1 MKTVIK
7 LGILAAGVAAG
18 VAAAKRLKLAE
29 RGAQVFDQAIDK
41 AATVAEDAI
50 TKTVELIDKGLT
62 KADELLGD
70 KPAAKSAPDA
80 EGVQEAEQSAARSD
94 VWAQAIRETGVGYP
108 QNENATRVVRP
119 PFGYGDV
126 QHDGEGAGTR

>member
-7 LGILAAGVAAG
+7 LGILAAGIAAG
-18 VAAAKRLKLAE
+18 VAAAKRLQLAE
-29 RGAQVFDQAIDK
+29 RGAKVFDQAIDK

-62 KADELLGD
+62 KADELLSS
-70 KPAAKSAPDA
+70 KETPDT
-80 EGVQEAEQSAARSD
+80 GGMQEAEQQATEDAWARA
-94 VWAQAIRETGVGYP
+94 VRETGVGYP
-108 QNENATRVVRP
+108 QNENATRVVRA